1 MLDIILMW
9 WQIITIVFIVGIQ
22 QARDKSPKI
31 EGPTSLAFSSQ
42 ELFKKIVIVKSFIHI
57 VMYENDNLCTI
68 CLPVLN
74 KNPRS
79 YHFVAV
85 ARGFPQLT
93 THPMEATLNCYSEQ
107 AMQTQ

>member
-1 MLDIILMW
+1 
-9 WQIITIVFIVGIQ
+9 
-22 QARDKSPKI
+22 
-31 EGPTSLAFSSQ
+31 
-42 ELFKKIVIVKSFIHI
+42 
-57 VMYENDNLCTI
+57 MYENDNLCPI

-79 YHFVAV
+79 YHFLAV